1 MATSQRPGEH
11 MRQVAKSHMP
21 GDGMQSSMQTG
32 GNKTPVH
39 VDSGLEGE
47 DLFIVTDVA
56 YSADTDEAHKKAKE
70 LTARG
75 L

>member
-1 MATSQRPGEH
+1 
-11 MRQVAKSHMP
+11 MRKVAKSHRP
-21 GDGMQSSMQTG
+21 GDGMQSIMQTG

-47 DLFIVTDVA
+47 DLFTITDVA

-70 LTARG
+70 FTARG